1 VIDIFTELD
10 KFNGI
15 VFNEDAHTYYYDGT
29 LCTSVTTVIGRYKEP
44 FDTQKIATAYAVKRG
59 LSVFDVIE
67 EWEKKKNDAATKGTH
82 AHKYAELKFASKQ
95 YGATE
100 GLTEVSEILHRL
112 FGMVDA
118 FHRDSKG
125 KLIPIKSEMVAGD
138 KDRRICGMIDQ
149 LFYNVRA
156 NEFQIWDYKTNKSIN
171 KTNGYKKKMTNGLWH
186 LDECEFNT
194 YSLQLGLYKKI
205 IEENTNIKIGNSYIC
220 WINENN
226 DTYKP
231 MKVADMHTEVNH
243 IWSSLAA

>member
-1 VIDIFTELD
+1 VIEVFTELD
-10 KFNGI
+10 KFSDI
-15 VFNEDAHTYYYDGT
+15 LFNEDSHTYHYGDT

-44 FDTQKIATAYAVKRG
+44 FDTQRIATAYAVKRG

-67 EWEKKKNDAATKGTH
+67 EWEKKKNDASAKGNH
-82 AHKYAELKFASKQ
+82 IHKYAELKFASKQ
-95 YGATE
+95 YG
-100 GLTEVSEILHRL
+100 LTESSEILDRL
-112 FGMVDA
+112 FNMVDA

-125 KLIPIKSEMVAGD
+125 RLIPIKSEMIVGD

-156 NEFQIWDYKTNKSIN
+156 KEFQIWDYKTNKAIN
-171 KTNGYKKKMTNGLWH
+171 TKSDYKKKMTNGLWH

-220 WINENN
+220 WINEQN